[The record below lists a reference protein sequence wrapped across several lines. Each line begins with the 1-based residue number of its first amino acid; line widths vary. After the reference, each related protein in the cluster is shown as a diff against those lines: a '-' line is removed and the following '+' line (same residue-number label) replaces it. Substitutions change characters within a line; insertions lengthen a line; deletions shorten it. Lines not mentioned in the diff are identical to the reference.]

1 MNARITERSFNKWQ
15 IFPNFA
21 NQVFGNISL
30 ALPQNLETLKY
41 LKLLK
46 VKDIK
51 IAGNLKYYG
60 KKNNQKEDG
69 KLLKNKFKNHKV
81 WCAASTHNDEEIL
94 IGKLHKRLKKKERKL
109 ITIIIPRHINR
120 IDKIKSDL
128 NNLNLNYITHSLNQ
142 KLRKDTDV
150 YLVDSYGESS
160 KFYNL
165 TNISFVGGSII
176 KHGGQNP
183 IEASRLGCK
192 ILHGPNVSNFKEI
205 YELLKSLMIFGN
217 NPNKSYLA
225 DIQSGI
231 FEACKLTGYNL
242 VVQECDYKSPDLNN
256 TILEFV
262 EDLKIDGLI
271 LTPPLSDMDDFLKDL
286 EKNQIE
292 HAVIAPSTKKT
303 ESLYVSS
310 NDYEAAYKLT
320 SEIIKHGHKD
330 IGFIKGH
337 PPINCSIRA
346 SLLKFLYSQ
355 VLVLVQSTCPKIP
368 GTWNN
373 KIIKNHPPDIIFI
386 YSKRSAESFIEI
398 VKKKVDKK
406 IIKFDLIFF
415 ISSLLMKN
423 FQKF

>member
-1 MNARITERSFNKWQ
+1 MYFFYNIFTNLAIIISPVIIIYRIFKGKEDVKRVWEKFCIYSQKKNKKNVWVHTASVGELMSVVPIIRKLEKNKKIKNILLSTSTTSSAKIFKKLRLKKTSHVYFPLDNNYIVKKFIKYWKPELAIFIDSEIWPNMFNNLKLNNVPIIIMNARITERSFNKWQ

-60 KKNNQKEDG
+60 KKNNQKEDT

-128 NNLNLNYITHSLNQ
+128 NNLDLNYITHSLNQ

-176 KHGGQNP
+176 NHGGQNP
-183 IEASRLGCK
+183 LEPARLGNY
-192 ILHGPNVSNFKEI
+192 IINGPNVKNFKEI
-205 YELLKSLMIFGN
+205 YTF
-217 NPNKSYLA
+217 
-225 DIQSGI
+225 
-231 FEACKLTGYNL
+231 
-242 VVQECDYKSPDLNN
+242 LNN
-256 TILEFV
+256 LKMSSSTSNIQTMENIILKR
-262 EDLKIDGLI
+262 LK
-271 LTPPLSDMDDFLKDL
+271 TKATN
-286 EKNQIE
+286 KNI
-292 HAVIAPSTKKT
+292 
-303 ESLYVSS
+303 
-310 NDYEAAYKLT
+310 
-320 SEIIKHGHKD
+320 
-330 IGFIKGH
+330 
-337 PPINCSIRA
+337 
-346 SLLKFLYSQ
+346 
-355 VLVLVQSTCPKIP
+355 
-368 GTWNN
+368 
-373 KIIKNHPPDIIFI
+373 
-386 YSKRSAESFIEI
+386 
-398 VKKKVDKK
+398 KK
-406 IIKFDLIFF
+406 IIKIGNEVLEKNLFYINKYLI
-415 ISSLLMKN
+415 
-423 FQKF
+423 

>member
-1 MNARITERSFNKWQ
+1 MYFFYNIFTNQAIIISPVKIIYRIFKGKEDVKRVWEKFCIYSQKKNKKNVWVHTASVGELMSVVPIIRKLEKNKKIKNILLSTSTTSSAKIFKKLRLKKTSHVYFPLDNNYIVKKFIKYWKPELAIFIDSEIWPNMFNNLKLNNVPIIIMNARITERSFNKWQ

-60 KKNNQKEDG
+60 KKNNQKEDT

-128 NNLNLNYITHSLNQ
+128 NNLDLNYITHSLNQ

-176 KHGGQNP
+176 NHGGQNP
-183 IEASRLGCK
+183 LEPARLGNY
-192 ILHGPNVSNFKEI
+192 IINGPNVKNFKEI
-205 YELLKSLMIFGN
+205 YTF
-217 NPNKSYLA
+217 
-225 DIQSGI
+225 
-231 FEACKLTGYNL
+231 
-242 VVQECDYKSPDLNN
+242 LNN
-256 TILEFV
+256 LKMSSSTSNILSM
-262 EDLKIDGLI
+262 EDIILKK
-271 LTPPLSDMDDFLKDL
+271 LK
-286 EKNQIE
+286 
-292 HAVIAPSTKKT
+292 TKT
-303 ESLYVSS
+303 
-310 NDYEAAYKLT
+310 
-320 SEIIKHGHKD
+320 
-330 IGFIKGH
+330 
-337 PPINCSIRA
+337 
-346 SLLKFLYSQ
+346 
-355 VLVLVQSTCPKIP
+355 
-368 GTWNN
+368 NN
-373 KIIKNHPPDIIFI
+373 KNI
-386 YSKRSAESFIEI
+386 
-398 VKKKVDKK
+398 KK
-406 IIKFDLIFF
+406 IIKIGNDILEKNLFHINKYLI
-415 ISSLLMKN
+415 
-423 FQKF
+423 